1 MNKEEIKEMLQ
12 EYISALREEIDIMM
26 EHIEDLKNDIGFL
39 RNCDTDCT
47 CEVSDRIVNKILE
60 YICR

>member
-12 EYISALREEIDIMM
+12 NYLAALPEEIEVMM

-39 RNCDTDCT
+39 RSCDSDCT

-60 YICR
+60 YICK